1 MYKIGN
7 WFLLETGA
15 NYEKETGNSQSIQKR
30 GQNQS
35 QRKKYLLRPKN
46 LKERGSVLKR
56 GLQNNCQII
65 LDNIKRSL
73 R

>member
-15 NYEKETGNSQSIQKR
+15 NYEKETGNFPRKKP
-30 GQNQS
+30 
-35 QRKKYLLRPKN
+35 RKKYLLRPKN
-46 LKERGSVLKR
+46 LKETGSALKR